1 MKKTFKLD
9 EIDCANCALK
19 LEEALRKVD
28 GVQDVKVNF
37 LSQKLTLAA
46 ADDAFD
52 SVLKQ
57 VVKTARK
64 SSCKTGAQGCAAA
77 SLPPA
82 PAAASYQKERGFF
95 P

>member
-28 GVQDVKVNF
+28 GVQEVKVNF

-52 SVLKQ
+52 AVLKQ

-64 SSCKTGAQGCAAA
+64 VEPDCRDYPVKHAGRRAA
-77 SLPPA
+77 PH
-82 PAAASYQKERGFF
+82 KVFF
-95 P
+95 

>member
-1 MKKTFKLD
+1 MEGTEMKKTFKLD

-19 LEEALRKVD
+19 LEDALRKVD

-46 ADDAFD
+46 ADDDFD

-57 VVKTARK
+57 VVKTTRK
-64 SSCKTGAQGCAAA
+64 VEQDCEII
-77 SLPPA
+77 L
-82 PAAASYQKERGFF
+82 
-95 P
+95 

>member
-1 MKKTFKLD
+1 MEGTEMKKTFKLD

-19 LEEALRKVD
+19 LEDALRKVD

-64 SSCKTGAQGCAAA
+64 VETDCEII
-77 SLPPA
+77 L
-82 PAAASYQKERGFF
+82 
-95 P
+95 

>member
-1 MKKTFKLD
+1 MEGTEMKKTFKLD

-28 GVQDVKVNF
+28 GVQDVTVNF

-57 VVKTARK
+57 VVKTTRK
-64 SSCKTGAQGCAAA
+64 VEPDCEII
-77 SLPPA
+77 L
-82 PAAASYQKERGFF
+82 
-95 P
+95 

>member
-1 MKKTFKLD
+1 MEGIDMKKTFKLD

-57 VVKTARK
+57 VGKTTRK
-64 SSCKTGAQGCAAA
+64 VEPDCEII
-77 SLPPA
+77 L
-82 PAAASYQKERGFF
+82 
-95 P
+95 

>member
-37 LSQKLTLAA
+37 LS
-46 ADDAFD
+46 
-52 SVLKQ
+52 
-57 VVKTARK
+57 K
-64 SSCKTGAQGCAAA
+64 SYAGR
-77 SLPPA
+77 
-82 PAAASYQKERGFF
+82 RGRCL
-95 P
+95 

>member
-1 MKKTFKLD
+1 MEGTEMKKTFKLD

-46 ADDAFD
+46 AGDAFD

-57 VVKTARK
+57 VVKTTRK
-64 SSCKTGAQGCAAA
+64 VE
-77 SLPPA
+77 PA
-82 PAAASYQKERGFF
+82 CEIIL
-95 P
+95 

>member
-19 LEEALRKVD
+19 LEEALRKE
-28 GVQDVKVNF
+28 DVKVNF

-57 VVKTARK
+57 VVKTTRK
-64 SSCKTGAQGCAAA
+64 VEPDCEII
-77 SLPPA
+77 L
-82 PAAASYQKERGFF
+82 
-95 P
+95 